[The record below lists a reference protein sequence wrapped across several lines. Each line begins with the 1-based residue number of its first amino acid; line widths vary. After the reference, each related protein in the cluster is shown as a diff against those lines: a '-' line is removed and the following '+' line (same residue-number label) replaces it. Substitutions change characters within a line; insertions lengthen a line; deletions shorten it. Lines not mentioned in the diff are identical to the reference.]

1 MFSLGKE
8 KETNEDKGCLYP
20 ILART
25 LAREC
30 YLRSRNSATPYKV
43 CLRLCSSWTYY
54 PHSYTLSCGPVF
66 SNKEGEAA
74 LFIVTHMSKKN
85 IVHRTKVGNNEE
97 LKMMIGTREENGL
110 TMDLSWCALSEFIM
124 SSSLC

>member
-1 MFSLGKE
+1 M
-8 KETNEDKGCLYP
+8 
-20 ILART
+20 
-25 LAREC
+25 
-30 YLRSRNSATPYKV
+30 
-43 CLRLCSSWTYY
+43 
-54 PHSYTLSCGPVF
+54 LSCGPVF

-74 LFIVTHMSKKN
+74 FFILTHMSKKN